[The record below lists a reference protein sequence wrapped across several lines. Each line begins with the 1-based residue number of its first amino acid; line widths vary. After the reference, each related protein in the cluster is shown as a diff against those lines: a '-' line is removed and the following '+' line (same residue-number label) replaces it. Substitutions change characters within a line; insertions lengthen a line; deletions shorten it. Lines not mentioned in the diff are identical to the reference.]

1 MGDAVS
7 PVEHFGTI
15 SVSAWEP
22 IIHAHSPWRPRRLRP
37 ISGIGQLRA
46 RRAAAE
52 RHASAVGKSVAR
64 LEKRLGVRLFV
75 RTTRRQ
81 SLTEDGQ
88 AYYERCVRAMQEI
101 EAGEDVLASSQRAPT
116 GRLRISVPVLFGRHC
131 VAPVLLRLANRYPN
145 LTIETSFSDRV
156 VDMVQEGYDLAVRIG
171 ELPDSASY
179 AARKLGVQRMSICAA
194 PAYVK
199 EHGLPTS
206 VDDLEHHTAIVY
218 GNGTY
223 ATWRVRDNEG
233 RIRELQPA
241 SRLRFDDLQSIA
253 DAAAAGG
260 GLAWLP
266 CWLIGREVRAGNLTL
281 VMDSQRVLATDI
293 HVVWP
298 RSRYLP
304 YKTRTAIDA
313 LVVEIA
319 PLIDHHGTAQAAAI
333 FEGERGGARAG

>member
-1 MGDAVS
+1 MRTPLGDLAAFVQS
-7 PVEHFGTI
+7 VESGSFALAAQRL
-15 SVSAWEP
+15 SVT
-22 IIHAHSPWRPRRLRP
+22 R
-37 ISGIGQLRA
+37 
-46 RRAAAE
+46 
-52 RHASAVGKSVAR
+52 SAVAKSVGR

-81 SLTEDGQ
+81 SLTENGQ
-88 AYYERCVRAMQEI
+88 AYYERCVRAFEEI

-171 ELPDSASY
+171 TLPDSASY
-179 AARKLGVQRMSICAA
+179 AARRLGAQRMSICAA
-194 PAYVK
+194 ASYLK
-199 EHGLPTS
+199 EHGLPAS
-206 VDDLEHHTAIVY
+206 VDDLEHHSAIAY
-218 GNGTY
+218 GNGSQSP
-223 ATWRVRDNEG
+223 WRVRDTDG
-233 RIRELQPA
+233 RVRELQLT

-253 DAAAAGG
+253 DAAVAGG

-266 CWLIGREVRAGNLTL
+266 CWLIGPQVRAGKLKL

-298 RSRYLP
+298 RTRYLP

-313 LVVEIA
+313 LVAEIA
-319 PLIDHHGTAQAAAI
+319 PLIAYDGEAQAAAI
-333 FEGERGGARAG
+333 LEASA